1 MGRSEIFW
9 TNARDYLT
17 AQTPERPVL
26 FFSSQKLHQAAEGF
40 LSGFPGLVT
49 YAVKANPAGEVLA
62 NLMAAGIRAFDVA
75 SPQEIEAVRAL
86 MPEAELHY
94 NNPVRSRSEIRL
106 AVRHR
111 VKSYSVESHSELAKL
126 AELVP
131 TDGVEVAVRFKLPVA
146 GASYDFGSKFG
157 ATPDAAAELLR
168 QVAGLGFV
176 PSLTFHPG
184 TQCVEAEAW
193 VAYIKAAGDICQ
205 RAGVDIARL
214 NVGGGFPSHR
224 SGIAPDHGRIF
235 EAIEQA
241 TRDTFG
247 EMAPSLLC
255 EPGRAMVAEAY
266 ALGVRVK
273 AVRDD
278 RDIFLN
284 DGIYGALA
292 EFPLLG
298 ALSRMRI
305 ISAEGVVRAGPL
317 IKRPVFGPTCDSVDR
332 LPDGV
337 ALPSDLAEGDY
348 LIIEGM
354 GAYSTV
360 TNTRFNGYGDYQIV
374 DTARFF

>member
-26 FFSSQKLHQAAEGF
+26 FFSSQKLQTAAEGF
-40 LSGFPGLVT
+40 LQGFPGLVT

-94 NNPVRSRSEIRL
+94 NNPVRSRSEIQL

-168 QVAGLGFV
+168 KVAGLGFV

-224 SGIAPDHGRIF
+224 SGAAPDHGRIF
-235 EAIEQA
+235 EAIAQA

-247 EMAPSLLC
+247 ETAPSLLC

-273 AVRDD
+273 AIRDD

-305 ISAEGVVRAGPL
+305 ISEAGVVRTGPL

-337 ALPSDLAEGDY
+337 ALPSDLGEGDY

-360 TNTRFNGYGDYQIV
+360 TNTRFNGYGDYHIV
-374 DTARFF
+374 DTAAFF